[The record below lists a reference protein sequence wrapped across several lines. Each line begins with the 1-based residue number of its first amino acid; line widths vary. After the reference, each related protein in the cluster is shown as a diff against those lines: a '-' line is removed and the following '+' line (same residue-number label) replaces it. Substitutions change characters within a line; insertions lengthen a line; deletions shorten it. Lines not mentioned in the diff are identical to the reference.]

1 MKNIIIRTTNS
12 NMFTIVLGPFELM
25 TQKHDNLNV
34 CVGLGKSKDYAVY
47 DIDETVINIGTQV
60 AASLPF
66 FHALT
71 GADTTSACQ
80 RKAKLIE

>member
-1 MKNIIIRTTNS
+1 MKNIVIRTTNS
-12 NMFTIVLGPFELM
+12 NMLTIVLGPFELM

-66 FHALT
+66 SHALT

-80 RKAKLIE
+80 RKTKLIE